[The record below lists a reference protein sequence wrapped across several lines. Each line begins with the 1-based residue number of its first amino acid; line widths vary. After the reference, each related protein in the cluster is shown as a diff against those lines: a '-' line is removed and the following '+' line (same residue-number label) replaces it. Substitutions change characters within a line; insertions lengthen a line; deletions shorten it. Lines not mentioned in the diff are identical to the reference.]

1 MQFFSAENAAHT
13 MVKRGRHD
21 TLGEL
26 RAETMI
32 FLSYLEQDPPRA
44 CGNTQL
50 ARAAWIL
57 D

>member
-13 MVKRGRHD
+13 MVKRGRPD

-32 FLSYLEQDPPRA
+32 FLSYLGQDPPR
-44 CGNTQL
+44 GNTQL